1 MGYKLGCTSRAVQDQ
16 LGTARPIFGPVFA
29 SGCLL
34 SGARLSSGAYA
45 SLAVEGELAVR
56 LADDGSHAWAG
67 GARAVASLSDDA
79 ILAAVSEVLPV
90 IELHHYVVPGG
101 VPRPAALA
109 ATGGLHAGVVM
120 GARPRETMGR
130 CAPRYVRVRIDGEL
144 VGTAEPPWSL
154 GSCPAALRCLA
165 GLLAEVGLSLR
176 PGQWILTGSS
186 LPLFAVHAGNKIAVE
201 APPLGECCAEVV
213 P

>member
-1 MGYKLGCTSRAVQDQ
+1 
-16 LGTARPIFGPVFA
+16 
-29 SGCLL
+29 
-34 SGARLSSGAYA
+34 
-45 SLAVEGELAVR
+45 
-56 LADDGSHAWAG
+56 
-67 GARAVASLSDDA
+67 
-79 ILAAVSEVLPV
+79 
-90 IELHHYVVPGG
+90 
-101 VPRPAALA
+101 
-109 ATGGLHAGVVM
+109 M